1 MTQVHVL
8 DDCCYLGL
16 RDKVTG
22 EWRRL
27 HKEELILRT
36 HSDDEVEM
44 GKACS
49 TYRGQ
54 GRCVQCISGETEE
67 EH

>member
-16 RDKVTG
+16 RG

-49 TYRGQ
+49 TYGGQ
-54 GRCVQCISGETEE
+54 RRCVECISGETEE